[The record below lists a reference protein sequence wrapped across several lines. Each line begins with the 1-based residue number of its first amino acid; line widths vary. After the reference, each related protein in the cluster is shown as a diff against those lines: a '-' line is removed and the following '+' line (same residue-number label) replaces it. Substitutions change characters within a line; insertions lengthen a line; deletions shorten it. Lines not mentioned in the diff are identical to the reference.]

1 MKSREFEIFVE
12 NHFKQMG
19 YKTTLTSHSGDYGV
33 DVFAENRKEK
43 IAIQAKMYGDS
54 KRKINRKSMME
65 LHGAMAY
72 FDCTKAV
79 MVTNG
84 NILVD
89 AIEVANKL
97 NIEIVYL
104 ANDFQIQVENS
115 SENADTN
122 FNTIWEKYI
131 FPLEG
136 KVLNRDNGKSNKIVK
151 VDWGGI
157 KRITSNNKSGFI
169 NIEIFKEAIDK
180 LLNDGFVTREYIN
193 QNYPGRASSGV
204 ILILSQVPFFTLT
217 GKPIGLMYDK

>member
-1 MKSREFEIFVE
+1 MKSRQFEIFVE
-12 NHFKQMG
+12 KHFKKNG
-19 YKTTLTSHSGDYGV
+19 YKTTLTSQSGDYGV
-33 DVFAENRKEK
+33 DVFAESKDEK

-54 KRKINRKSMME
+54 QRKINRKSMME
-65 LHGAMAY
+65 LYGAKAY
-72 FDCTKAV
+72 FDCTKAI

-84 NILVD
+84 DILDD
-89 AIEVANKL
+89 AVEVANKL

-104 ANDFQIQVENS
+104 NNDSQYQEEKTLDS
-115 SENADTN
+115 SEIN
-122 FNTIWEKYI
+122 FNTVWEKYV

-136 KVLNRDNGKSNKIVK
+136 KTLSRDNGKSNKIVK

-169 NIEIFKEAIDK
+169 NVEIFKETVNK
-180 LLNDGFVTREYIN
+180 LFNEGFVTREYIN

-217 GKPIGLMYDK
+217 DRPTGLKYEK